1 MAEVAALFAS
11 MAATAGATGAGAG
24 AAAAA
29 GAGAAGA
36 GMSGLSALSAIGT
49 AASIGGTILGGVSAN
64 QAAKQ
69 EAAMRERQAAVER
82 ADASR
87 RAEEERRKTTLVM
100 SRQKA
105 LAATS
110 GAGTQNPT
118 ILDIMSETAQRGSY
132 LARTEMYGGEDR
144 ARGQLDQAAAAKAKG
159 RSQMTGSFFDAF
171 GEGIEG
177 ASNFKKLR
185 MQGY

>member
-1 MAEVAALFAS
+1 MAAVATLFAS
-11 MAATAGATGAGAG
+11 LAASAGAAGAGAG
-24 AAAAA
+24 AAAGA
-29 GAGAAGA
+29 AGAAGA

-49 AASIGGTILGGVSAN
+49 AASIGGTILGGITGN

-87 RAEEERRKTTLVM
+87 RAEEERRKATLVM
-100 SRQKA
+100 SRQTA

-132 LARTEMYGGEDR
+132 LARSETYGGEDR
-144 ARGQLDQAAAAKAKG
+144 ARGQMDMAAAAKAKG

-177 ASNFKKLR
+177 ASSFKKLR